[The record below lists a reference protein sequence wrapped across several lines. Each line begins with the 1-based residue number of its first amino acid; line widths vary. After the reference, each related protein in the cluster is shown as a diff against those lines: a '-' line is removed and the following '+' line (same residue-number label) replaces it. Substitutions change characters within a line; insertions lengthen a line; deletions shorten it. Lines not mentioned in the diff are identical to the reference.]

1 MISHVRYEGDPH
13 SYTKYKHSDNKYY
26 VKCESRKVIAGVPY
40 VCKYKHKR
48 EDRHKALLAQKKV
61 HTCQYYNHQI
71 CFNRWP
77 NWADNWRYNWW
88 IRWSPK
94 HRRRRRGG
102 GGAGEEETSDS
113 REQRIREEEE
123 RQLAKNKSYL
133 QKSKDWVKQYFI
145 NTGLSAK
152 STSTLLKYFNTY
164 VEAKDAFP
172 DCHCFTEI
180 GISWIQLEDSERPYA
195 PLAKLAQRLH
205 ASPCSEAACERTNS
219 KQRLIYTAR
228 RKRSNRDLLD
238 ARLTILNATFNGN
251 EKSDYLKQKIIR
263 KQAKVHQLQLDADE
277 EEEKQE
283 KEEKEDE

>member
-1 MISHVRYEGDPH
+1 MFANTN
-13 SYTKYKHSDNKYY
+13 TKERTDTK
-26 VKCESRKVIAGVPY
+26 PFQ
-40 VCKYKHKR
+40 HKR
-48 EDRHKALLAQKKV
+48 RFILVNIKTIKSVSIDDPIEQTIEDIIDEFGDHSN
-61 HTCQYYNHQI
+61 TEEEEEEEEE
-71 CFNRWP
+71 
-77 NWADNWRYNWW
+77 
-88 IRWSPK
+88 
-94 HRRRRRGG
+94 
-102 GGAGEEETSDS
+102 GEEETSDS
-113 REQRIREEEE
+113 REQRIREEEEE

-205 ASPCSEAACERTNS
+205 ASPCSEASCERTIS

-277 EEEKQE
+277 EDGKQE